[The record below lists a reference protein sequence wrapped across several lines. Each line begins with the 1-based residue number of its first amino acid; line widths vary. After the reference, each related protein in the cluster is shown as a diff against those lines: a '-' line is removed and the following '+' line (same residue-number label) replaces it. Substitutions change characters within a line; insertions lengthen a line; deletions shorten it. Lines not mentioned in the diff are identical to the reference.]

1 MGSIAPSLLPTPLLA
16 MLPLTLQRSPP
27 TATTMLLLT
36 TTQGLPSARQS
47 PMMALELWRDP
58 TLSTF
63 LMAVSRLSTITPMT
77 MMDSS
82 LMSPTR
88 EHPPTLLLPL
98 LLLTLLLPLL
108 LTLSALLLTL
118 WLPPLL
124 TLLLPPLP
132 ILLLPPL
139 LIPLLL
145 VLLILFLL
153 QLLTHSLPLFLSL
166 LDELPP
172 LSLVNFYFQQNIFI
186 IFMKYR

>member
-1 MGSIAPSLLPTPLLA
+1 MEPEVWLPPFSLLPPPLPAPSLLPPPSTAPSLLPTPLLA
-16 MLPLTLQRSPP
+16 TLPLTLLRSPP

-98 LLLTLLLPLL
+98 LLLTLLPLPLLTLLPLL
-108 LTLSALLLTL
+108 LTLLPLPLPTL
-118 WLPPLL
+118 WL
-124 TLLLPPLP
+124 LPFP
-132 ILLLPPL
+132 ILLPL
-139 LIPLLL
+139 
-145 VLLILFLL
+145 
-153 QLLTHSLPLFLSL
+153 
-166 LDELPP
+166 
-172 LSLVNFYFQQNIFI
+172 
-186 IFMKYR
+186 